1 MKPAHPSVMT
11 PQPLSCVMHH
21 ILLPSS
27 SEHGCHHASW
37 KAPPEASHKLRD
49 TRQKRE
55 GKAAVL
61 LDASSTSQT
70 PEGVILIYIC
80 WCHLFF
86 HPLPSFSSSSSSYAR
101 LIHYGAEKKWAGGMS
116 RAVGVRAVCAS
127 PFSQYIIDAVFL
139 LLEHLCCIMH
149 IKFMESIIVYQP
161 WEAWEHFSPYLNLLQ
176 NIYETLSAWVF
187 FVSVQHG
194 LLFFS

>member
-1 MKPAHPSVMT
+1 MCLMKPAHPSVMT

-37 KAPPEASHKLRD
+37 KPPLEASHKLRD
-49 TRQKRE
+49 TWQKRE
-55 GKAAVL
+55 GEAAVL

-86 HPLPSFSSSSSSYAR
+86 FPPLPFFPPSSYAR
-101 LIHYGAEKKWAGGMS
+101 RIHYGAEKKGGGWLNEPGGRCES
-116 RAVGVRAVCAS
+116 SLCEPILTIHYWCRIFVIRTS
-127 PFSQYIIDAVFL
+127 L
-139 LLEHLCCIMH
+139 LH
-149 IKFMESIIVYQP
+149 Y
-161 WEAWEHFSPYLNLLQ
+161 AY
-176 NIYETLSAWVF
+176 
-187 FVSVQHG
+187 
-194 LLFFS
+194 